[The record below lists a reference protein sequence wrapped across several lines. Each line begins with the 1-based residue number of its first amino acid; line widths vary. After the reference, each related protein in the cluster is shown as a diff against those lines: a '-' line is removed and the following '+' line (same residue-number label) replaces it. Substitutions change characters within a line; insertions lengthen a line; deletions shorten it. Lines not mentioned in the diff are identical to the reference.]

1 MKTLLTNS
9 VRNAAEFILRGEVVA
24 FPTETVYGLG
34 ANIFDEEAVKKIF
47 AAKGRPTDNP
57 LIAHIYELSELSLLT
72 TCIPKI
78 AEEFIE
84 HFFPG
89 PLTLIFPKS
98 NYVPSIATAGL
109 KTIGVRMPNNELTLS
124 FLKQCGVP
132 IVAPSANLSG
142 KPSPTTWQTV
152 NNDLRGK
159 ISCILKGEQTEVGLE
174 STVVD
179 CTGRTP
185 SVLRTGAITLEQ
197 LQDVVSTTQL
207 AKSTSKLLKKSP
219 GTRYRHYSPK
229 ANVEIVANISELAS
243 TVYSAYIGME
253 EPFHSSKFK
262 LKKICNSVEEYARF
276 LFLFFRMCDETNVKT
291 IFCQAVKET
300 GLGLAIM
307 DRIQRASGK
316 G

>member
-1 MKTLLTNS
+1 MKTQLTNS
-9 VRNAAEFILRGEVVA
+9 VRKAAEFILRGEVVA

-47 AAKGRPTDNP
+47 VAKGRPTDNP

-72 TCIPKI
+72 THIPKI

-109 KTIGVRMPNNELTLS
+109 KTLGVRMPNNDLS
-124 FLKQCGVP
+124 LQFLKQCGVP

-142 KPSPTTWQTV
+142 KPSPTTWQSV
-152 NNDLRGK
+152 NEDLRGK

-179 CTGRTP
+179 CTGRIP
-185 SVLRTGAITLEQ
+185 YVLRTGAIPLEQ
-197 LQDVVSTTQL
+197 LRDVVSSTRL

-219 GTRYRHYSPK
+219 GARYRHYSPK
-229 ANVEIVANISELAS
+229 AIVEMVTNLSEISS
-243 TVYSAYIGME
+243 TVYSAYIGID
-253 EPFHSSKFK
+253 EPLHSSKFK
-262 LKKICNSVEEYARF
+262 LKKICVNTEEYARN
-276 LFLFFRMCDETNVKT
+276 LFLFFRMCDETNVK
-291 IFCQAVKET
+291 IIYCQAIKET

-307 DRIQRASGK
+307 DRIKRASGN